1 MITQKIKLHSGYH
14 NLDELIIQKRSGK
27 KTSREFLKNKDGVAA
42 LVYNK
47 NLDKYILVSQWRPC
61 LENYMTEIV
70 AGSIELGETPQQ
82 AVEKEVLEEIGYKC
96 DLIKYLTKCYVSPG
110 VLSELIHIFYVE
122 VSEKI
127 SDGGGLESE
136 LEEIDIV
143 YMSKLE
149 LLNYEFIDAKSLLA
163 INMMKL

>member
-1 MITQKIKLHSGYH
+1 MISQKIKLYSGYH
-14 NLDELIIQKRSGK
+14 DFNELIIQKKSGK

-42 LVYNK
+42 IVYDK
-47 NLDKYILVSQWRPC
+47 NLNKYIFVSQWRPC
-61 LENYMTEIV
+61 LEDYMTEVV
-70 AGSIELGETPQQ
+70 AGSIELGETPEQ

-96 DLIKYLTKCYVSPG
+96 DSIKYLTKCYVSPG

-127 SDGGGLESE
+127 SEGGGLESE

-143 YMSKLE
+143 YMTKSE
-149 LLNYEFIDAKSLLA
+149 MLNCEFIDAKTLLA
-163 INMMKL
+163 INMIKL